1 MLHLPAALSSVFS
14 AGPARGNER
23 VSSANGCVL
32 PQEVNGCV
40 LPQEVMLPQE
50 VNGCVLPQEVNGCV
64 LPQEVP
70 CLHALLPFL
79 IVGGRGLRQHRLPS
93 ISRFHGTFAYTSEQL
108 N

>member
-40 LPQEVMLPQE
+40 LS
-50 VNGCVLPQEVNGCV
+50 
-64 LPQEVP
+64 QEVP

-79 IVGGRGLRQHRLPS
+79 IVGGRGLRQHRLPP

-108 N
+108 D